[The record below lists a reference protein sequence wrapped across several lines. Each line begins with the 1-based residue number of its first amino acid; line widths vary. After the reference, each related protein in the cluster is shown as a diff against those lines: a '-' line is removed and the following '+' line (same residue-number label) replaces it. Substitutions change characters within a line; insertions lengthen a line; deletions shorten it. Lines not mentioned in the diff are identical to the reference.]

1 MKLTNLVFGLACV
14 ILVVNINGFKTK
26 NRGRKVEGKTLSY
39 FASVSFLSFVHC
51 FNTIKTI
58 FFLIKTYNVTK
69 LFVA

>member
-39 FASVSFLSFVHC
+39 FASVSFLSYLYTVL
-51 FNTIKTI
+51 TQ
-58 FFLIKTYNVTK
+58 
-69 LFVA
+69 